1 MAAILVQFRPQ
12 VKAKTNAG
20 RVISKTSKR
29 LNNSIKHNINAA
41 RIHVRLAFSLKAN
54 WETSKKA
61 FEISGWR
68 PSPFAAALSRLPL
81 KSAELEV

>member
-20 RVISKTSKR
+20 WVISKTSRR
-29 LNNSIKHNINAA
+29 LNNSINAA